1 MNQAIPMTK
10 GPAFDPLIDPAEETH
25 LEAEAERVF
34 SPLEGQLPEDM
45 MEILRNV
52 FVIVAAT
59 HPNAVRARKRAKEGG
74 PVLQSGVEAKET
86 SVSVDLQAKG
96 KAR

>member
-1 MNQAIPMTK
+1 MTQAFPMS
-10 GPAFDPLIDPAEETH
+10 PALDPFIDPADEEH
-25 LEAEAERVF
+25 LEEEADRVF
-34 SPLEGQLPEDM
+34 SPLQGQLPDDVM
-45 MEILRNV
+45 ALLQNV

-74 PVLQSGVEAKET
+74 PVQRSGVEAKEPSDGAT
-86 SVSVDLQAKG
+86 REAKG